1 MRKPF
6 TDLFGIGDI
15 FRSIVEL
22 IKHISTNADR
32 KVQRESQRLKNTEQA
47 LRNLRLGLQY
57 VDELMHRGRKFGTQ
71 PETIHDFIT
80 TITYHA
86 EAVHS
91 SCDPTAANL
100 LDTCPGSHP
109 AKFLAISEKT
119 FTRKKR

>member
-57 VDELMHRGRKFGTQ
+57 VDELMPPRQ
-71 PETIHDFIT
+71 E
-80 TITYHA
+80 
-86 EAVHS
+86 VWN
-91 SCDPTAANL
+91 PT
-100 LDTCPGSHP
+100 
-109 AKFLAISEKT
+109 
-119 FTRKKR
+119 